1 MVEKSNGIP
10 QKTWDP
16 VGKFEADLAVLVCQ
30 YWASDSEALVKGLMG
45 IVLNFGIGF
54 NSFSGRFLCCANDA
68 LGF

>member
-45 IVLNFGIGF
+45 IVLNFGIGLI
-54 NSFSGRFLCCANDA
+54 SF
-68 LGF
+68 

>member
-1 MVEKSNGIP
+1 MVEKSNGMP

-16 VGKFEADLAVLVCQ
+16 VGKFDADRAVLVCQ
-30 YWASDSEALVKGLMG
+30 YWASDSEALVKGLRG

-54 NSFSGRFLCCANDA
+54 NSFSGRFFCCANDA